1 MNTQT
6 SRTSAENKRRT
17 VLKDNSWI
25 RRNTEQEEA
34 VDDDPNFGRVVLGQ
48 VKPAE
53 VDSQSVEPD
62 QTARNS
68 GTSVSS
74 LNKRFSGSQEL
85 LSKSGTNTS
94 STVSVKSAVTV
105 PPSPT
110 KPPVPAKKP
119 ALNISP
125 NAQSSFTAKV
135 FSANSSSKTLS
146 PVKPSFGEK
155 FPDVTAASQTT
166 NGISSSSSSSSASS
180 ATSTVKS
187 SAVTTPVNQTVN
199 SQSRTSATN
208 TKTSVLEDWTP
219 AKPADKPTVTLKT
232 SDVSYSPTR
241 SSPSAVTV
249 NTRYSY
255 RSDSA
260 PLDELSDSLLS
271 GSLYSQPV
279 RSQSESFSPRVST
292 SSSSS
297 VQTSVTNTKTSVLED
312 WTPAKPADKPTVTL
326 KTSDVSYSPTRS
338 SPSAVTVNT
347 RYSYRSDSAP
357 LDELSDSLLSG
368 SLYSQ
373 PVRSQTQTRSVYS
386 EFPADSASLH
396 SLESSRPMSSRD
408 LCSVCGKAMA
418 GGERMILEELKI
430 NSHTSCF
437 RCAVCRCDLGS
448 LEAGKSLWV
457 YRERVNCSS
466 CYSKVRGQWYI

>member
-1 MNTQT
+1 M
-6 SRTSAENKRRT
+6 
-17 VLKDNSWI
+17 
-25 RRNTEQEEA
+25 
-34 VDDDPNFGRVVLGQ
+34 
-48 VKPAE
+48 
-53 VDSQSVEPD
+53 
-62 QTARNS
+62 
-68 GTSVSS
+68 
-74 LNKRFSGSQEL
+74 
-85 LSKSGTNTS
+85 
-94 STVSVKSAVTV
+94 
-105 PPSPT
+105 
-110 KPPVPAKKP
+110 
-119 ALNISP
+119 
-125 NAQSSFTAKV
+125 
-135 FSANSSSKTLS
+135 
-146 PVKPSFGEK
+146 
-155 FPDVTAASQTT
+155 ASHLHLHHHPHLHQP
-166 NGISSSSSSSSASS
+166 
-180 ATSTVKS
+180 ATSTSSSVKS
-187 SAVTTPVNQTVN
+187 SAVMTPVNQTVNTQSSSVKSSVVTTPVNQTVN
-199 SQSRTSATN
+199 TQSRTSITN

-219 AKPADKPTVTLKT
+219 AKPADKPSVSLKT

-271 GSLYSQPV
+271 GSVYSQPV
-279 RSQSESFSPRVST
+279 RSQSESVSVSPRVST

-297 VQTSVTNTKTSVLED
+297 AQTSITNTKSSVLED
-312 WTPAKPADKPTVTL
+312 WTPAKPADKPSVSL

-368 SLYSQ
+368 SVYSQ

-386 EFPADSASLH
+386 EFPADSASLSS

-457 YRERVNCSS
+457 YRERVNCSN

>member
-53 VDSQSVEPD
+53 VDSQSVSAD
-62 QTARNS
+62 QTAGNS
-68 GTSVSS
+68 GTSFCS
-74 LNKRFSGSQEL
+74 LSKRFSGSQEL
-85 LSKSGTNTS
+85 LSKGGTNTS
-94 STVSVKSAVTV
+94 STKSAVTV

-119 ALNISP
+119 ALNMSP

-135 FSANSSSKTLS
+135 FSANSNSKTLS
-146 PVKPSFGEK
+146 PVKSSFGEK
-155 FPDVTAASQTT
+155 FPEVTAASPST
-166 NGISSSSSSSSASS
+166 NGISSSSSSSALS
-180 ATSTVKS
+180 ATSTSSVKS

-199 SQSRTSATN
+199 TQSSSVKSSVVTTPVNQTVNTQSRTSITN

-219 AKPADKPTVTLKT
+219 AKPADKPSVSLKT

-271 GSLYSQPV
+271 GSV
-279 RSQSESFSPRVST
+279 
-292 SSSSS
+292 
-297 VQTSVTNTKTSVLED
+297 
-312 WTPAKPADKPTVTL
+312 
-326 KTSDVSYSPTRS
+326 
-338 SPSAVTVNT
+338 
-347 RYSYRSDSAP
+347 
-357 LDELSDSLLSG
+357 
-368 SLYSQ
+368 YSQ

-386 EFPADSASLH
+386 EFPADSASLSS

-457 YRERVNCSS
+457 YRERVNCSN